1 MNLNK
6 IITTILLWVCLSC
19 SSSSYDQ
26 TQNQQD
32 DELVP
37 LLNLSD
43 TSFFIEQ
50 VIDGALVSREVIIEA
65 PNNIDAS
72 IDYPIVIAFHGR
84 NVLND
89 TWINKLN
96 HLTSVGEFV
105 GVYPQG
111 YNKMWNSGGNES
123 SNADDISFVDSIM
136 VRLKNYKNLDHNK
149 RFAIGTSNG
158 SSFTNKLVIETSYFN
173 ATSTIVGQLPKQY
186 SPTNQTKSTSI
197 YQVNGAADTT
207 CPIDGGPKLGYV
219 FLEALESAQTWA
231 NAFECDSYQL
241 ENIGD
246 DKLYVFKNCKDGKE
260 VRYLRIEDGQHNL
273 HWGAGAN
280 QLFSEI
286 WEFLKRF

>member
-1 MNLNK
+1 M
-6 IITTILLWVCLSC
+6 
-19 SSSSYDQ
+19 
-26 TQNQQD
+26 
-32 DELVP
+32 
-37 LLNLSD
+37 SD

-111 YNKMWNSGGNES
+111 YNKMWNSGGNENT
-123 SNADDISFVDSIM
+123 NADDISFVDSIM

-173 ATSTIVGQLPKQY
+173 AASTIVGQLPKQY
-186 SPTNQTKSTSI
+186 SPTSQTKSTSI

-231 NAFECDSYQL
+231 NAFQCDSYQL

-260 VRYLRIEDGQHNL
+260 VRYLRIEEGQHNL

-280 QLFSEI
+280 QLFSDI